1 MRNFNTSLVTFKQ
14 IKHTETDN
22 KILVEGILDKPQAKL
37 TEKKSGPNCGVGSHS
52 CHPFCKSAIV
62 KEVKHTDVL
71 ILNQFVDSKG
81 EMYSQ
86 EDLGICMVGCQSLDI
101 NSGPKPPPCRDSG
114 PGSTSWSRCA
124 RGPASCRVRSS
135 TVRSTGRP
143 SGAVR
148 TATGT
153 RRLLTF
159 SGTTTNSDRRE
170 KNLPRGTLKNINQSN
185 IFRR

>member
-22 KILVEGILDKPQAKL
+22 KILVEGIIDKPQAKL
-37 TEKKSGPNCGVGSHS
+37 TEQKSGPNCGVGSHS

-86 EDLGICMVGCQSLDI
+86 EDLGICMVGSQSLDI
-101 NSGPKPPPCRDSG
+101 ILVHLDVEELLAPALLCHKEP
-114 PGSTSWSRCA
+114 A
-124 RGPASCRVRSS
+124 RAKYP
-135 TVRSTGRP
+135 
-143 SGAVR
+143 
-148 TATGT
+148 
-153 RRLLTF
+153 
-159 SGTTTNSDRRE
+159 
-170 KNLPRGTLKNINQSN
+170 
-185 IFRR
+185 

>member
-22 KILVEGILDKPQAKL
+22 KILVEGIIDKPQAKL
-37 TEKKSGPNCGVGSHS
+37 TEQKSGPNCGVGSHS

-86 EDLGICMVGCQSLDI
+86 EDLGICMVGSQSLDI
-101 NSGPKPPPCRDSG
+101 ILVHLDVEELLAPALLCHKEPVRSKQNTPHGGISKAPSRGLWMRRAGSLWHKRADASNSSEVP
-114 PGSTSWSRCA
+114 STSR
-124 RGPASCRVRSS
+124 
-135 TVRSTGRP
+135 
-143 SGAVR
+143 
-148 TATGT
+148 
-153 RRLLTF
+153 
-159 SGTTTNSDRRE
+159 
-170 KNLPRGTLKNINQSN
+170 
-185 IFRR
+185 